1 MSLNELVQ
9 ESEQQQAI
17 KLDNSPE
24 ATKQPNTQQ
33 KFIDYDELL
42 SELAVP
48 SHNQHLYEQE
58 PENLENNQESG
69 NNQQSTFNPYPVTRE
84 PVDPER
90 ALRSGRRIAK
100 MVDAVLAG
108 GATIYAKSDDFSEY
122 KATDEDID
130 DLSEA
135 WADVSQE
142 YNIEMNPWFNVAF
155 LSLATYG
162 PLYFKASNDR
172 RFNLMQKQIN
182 EINEKLSAK
191 EQSGNASNIENNKSE
206 SATSEPQKRTQKGTK
221 TSKA

>member
-24 ATKQPNTQQ
+24 ATKQPNIQQ

-48 SHNQHLYEQE
+48 SHNQHLYEQ
-58 PENLENNQESG
+58 PENFESNKEPVNNQH
-69 NNQQSTFNPYPVTRE
+69 NTFNPYPVTRE
-84 PVDPER
+84 PVDPEK
-90 ALRSGRRIAK
+90 ALRSGKRIAK

-191 EQSGNASNIENNKSE
+191 EQSGNATGTENIKSE
-206 SATSEPQKRTQKGTK
+206 STTSEPKKGTQKSTR